1 MQPSIGSFAYQQ
13 AVSQVPAPLRYPGR
27 FLTLLSFASIG
38 LLLFLGVLAAQDAT
52 SWISWVPLGLAVC
65 MLIAPTV
72 LCWQILKYARA
83 RKRYAARQ
91 VIVEPDPAQAASAES
106 TTDSA
111 TNSATHLAAAAGQ
124 RLAAAASEYARR
136 DARHLPRVEAAQR
149 AAKQLAGDQ
158 FDAPLLQQDWR
169 VGATAVAATVA
180 TIPFALLAALVTG
193 VNLLLR

>member
-1 MQPSIGSFAYQQ
+1 MQSSIGSFASQQ

-27 FLTLLSFASIG
+27 FLALLSFAAIG
-38 LLLFLGVLAAQDAT
+38 LLLFLGVLAAQDAA
-52 SWISWVPLGLAVC
+52 SWTSWVPLGLAVC
-65 MLIAPTV
+65 LLIAPTV
-72 LCWQILKYARA
+72 LGWQLFKYARA
-83 RKRYAARQ
+83 KKHYAARQ
-91 VIVEPDPAQAASAES
+91 VIVVPDPAQHPSDEAASGGAVY
-106 TTDSA
+106 
-111 TNSATHLAAAAGQ
+111 LANAAGQ

-180 TIPFALLAALVTG
+180 TIPFALFAALVTG